1 MGDHLKRIDILGAR
15 LLTNGRAGEA
25 RETQAMARVAES
37 ARPWLRTSHGFRELF
52 WVTRHALAVVFCAGA
67 TLASG
72 PATALTSSE
81 AASVVDLIEALQ
93 PQFGPFAYD
102 EEIVAE
108 WFERDAEGS
117 RLITAAGFT
126 EESWKVAVGETMRG
140 FLAVVSEPELQGVFD
155 DLKTG
160 IRRLGQLNDT
170 QKEEAIESL
179 NEEFEKMQAMRA
191 EGSRFAEV
199 VRPLEARLRDVVLT
213 RTD

>member
-1 MGDHLKRIDILGAR
+1 MKRIDILGAR
-15 LLTNGRAGEA
+15 LLNSSRTADA
-25 RETQAMARVAES
+25 RETEAMARVAETS
-37 ARPWLRTSHGFRELF
+37 RPWLRTSHGFRELF

-108 WFERDAEGS
+108 WFERDAEASG
-117 RLITAAGFT
+117 LIEAAGFT
-126 EESWKVAVGETMRG
+126 QDSWRAAVGETMRG
-140 FLAVVSEPELQGVFD
+140 FLAVVSEAELQGVFE
-155 DLKTG
+155 DLKLG
-160 IRRLGQLNDT
+160 IRRLGQLNDA

-179 NEEFEKMQAMRA
+179 NEEFEKMQAMRV
-191 EGSRFAEV
+191 EGGRFADV
-199 VRPLEARLRDVVLT
+199 VRPLEERLRDVVLP
-213 RTD
+213 RTE